1 MRNQKG
7 FSLLE
12 ILVTLVILS
21 FGLLGIAGIIV
32 NSLKS
37 NQSSYSRT
45 QASWLANDIIDR
57 MRANRSTAEV
67 VPSPYSLAM
76 SASAPTDASIPS
88 VDLKDWRDALA
99 SALPS
104 GAGSVAVDA
113 TSSNVTVV
121 VQWDN
126 SHAVGGASNEKITVE
141 SHL

>member
-12 ILVTLVILS
+12 ILITLVILS

-45 QASWLANDIIDR
+45 QANWLANDIIDR

-67 VPSPYSLAM
+67 LPSPYALAM
-76 SASAPTDASIPS
+76 ADEAPTDASIPS
-88 VDLKDWRDALA
+88 VDLADWRKALV

-104 GAGSVAVDA
+104 GTGSVVVNA

-126 SHAVGGASNEKITVE
+126 SHTVGGASNEKITVE